1 MRRAVDSAKLATEH
15 ARLGRAVAL
24 ATLTVLAA
32 ALAVAQPRGSSRN
45 ASPAVPDAAV
55 RMLQVRPNIYML
67 SAGGA
72 NVTVQLGKHGALL
85 VDAPPPEFAQQA
97 LAEIAKL
104 SAAPIRYVVSTSDAR
119 EHIAGNEQ
127 VASLGQ
133 AAGASRQGPGAN
145 PVLLGSAQ
153 GMTILAHENVL
164 NRLTQATDGAVP
176 RSVLP
181 TTEYYEPTK
190 DFSFNGEPIV
200 VYHMPNAHSDGDSV
214 VLFRSS
220 DVISAGDVFTPDRY
234 PNIDRSR
241 GGSVQGVIAA
251 LNSILALTVPEAFAE
266 GGTKVIP
273 GHGRLSEEIDVVEY
287 RDMVVIVADRIAD
300 MIAKD
305 RTLAQV
311 QAARPTLDYDAEYRN
326 PAVTPSAFVAAVYA
340 SLEAGDPSGGNGE
353 RN

>member
-1 MRRAVDSAKLATEH
+1 V
-15 ARLGRAVAL
+15 RL
-24 ATLTVLAA
+24 
-32 ALAVAQPRGSSRN
+32 
-45 ASPAVPDAAV
+45 
-55 RMLQVRPNIYML
+55 LQVRANIYML

-72 NVTVQLGKHGALL
+72 NVTVQLGKNGVLL
-85 VDAPPPEFAQQA
+85 VDAPPPDVAQQA
-97 LAEIAKL
+97 LAELAKL
-104 SAAPIRYVVSTSDAR
+104 SSAPIRYVVSTSDGG
-119 EHIAGNEQ
+119 EHILGNEL

-133 AAGASRQGPGAN
+133 ADGASPQGPGAN

-190 DFSFNGEPIV
+190 DFSFNGEPIIV
-200 VYHMPNAHSDGDSV
+200 HHMPNAHSDGDSV

-234 PNIDRSR
+234 PNIDRVR

-251 LNSILALTVPEAFAE
+251 LNAILAMTVPEAFAE

-287 RDMVVIVADRIAD
+287 RDMVVIVADRIRD
-300 MIAKD
+300 SIAKG

-340 SLEAGDPSGGNGE
+340 SLEGTDPASGGTGG